1 MPKQKQQLD
10 STGFFIIVAGFLLIA
25 LAIFLVFSQNTATT
39 QISPTL
45 SEEEIDALVPRVSI
59 DEAKSALDLGTAIL
73 LDVRSAE
80 DYQMEHITGAINIP
94 LAEIETRISELD
106 PNQWIITYCT

>member
-1 MPKQKQQLD
+1 MSKQKQKLG
-10 STGFFIIVAGFLLIA
+10 STALLIIGGGFLLIA

-39 QISPTL
+39 QTSPIL
-45 SEEEIDALVPRVSI
+45 SEEEQDAAVSRLSL
-59 DEAKSALDLGTAIL
+59 DEAKAAFDAGSAIF

-80 DYQMEHITGAINIP
+80 AYQTEHVTGAINIP
-94 LAEIETRISELD
+94 LAEIESRISELD